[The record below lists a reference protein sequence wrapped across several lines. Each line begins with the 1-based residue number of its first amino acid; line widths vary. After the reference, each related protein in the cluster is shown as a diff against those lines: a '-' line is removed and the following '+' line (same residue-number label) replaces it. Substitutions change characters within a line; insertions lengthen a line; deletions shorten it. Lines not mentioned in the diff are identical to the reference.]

1 MVLEAPGCG
10 HQHVEAFAQCG
21 ALFAVAHPTENRTD
35 FEVGEP
41 GEVAHGGFHLH
52 GQLAG
57 RFEHEAAEFAMLA
70 ESLQNGQGERGG
82 FARPGLG
89 GRGNIPAF
97 EGRRDR
103 PELDRGRCSP

>member
-1 MVLEAPGCG
+1 
-10 HQHVEAFAQCG
+10 
-21 ALFAVAHPTENRTD
+21 
-35 FEVGEP
+35 
-41 GEVAHGGFHLH
+41 
-52 GQLAG
+52 
-57 RFEHEAAEFAMLA
+57 MLA

-103 PELDRGRCSP
+103 PELDRGRFPVAHGLDAFEKWLRQSKLGERHVNGKRSGGGRGLSMQGSFAVACPVRGGR